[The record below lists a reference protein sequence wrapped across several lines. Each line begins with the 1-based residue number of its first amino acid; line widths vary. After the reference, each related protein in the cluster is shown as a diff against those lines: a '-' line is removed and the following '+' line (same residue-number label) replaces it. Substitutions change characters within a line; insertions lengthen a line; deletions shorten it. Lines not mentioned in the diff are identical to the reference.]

1 MLEGLRHGPVTTSG
15 SQRGYRL
22 ARMWAAAAV
31 PLVALIAAAAP
42 TSAVAHGPCEC
53 LEPRVVPVGSVVRI
67 TGGPGRGQAG
77 DIGYP
82 AYRVIFNPRPADLLV
97 APDHL
102 ASAYRADV
110 ATTTVLSR
118 PRRKPTRKG
127 TFRVPHVSPGLYMV
141 LIFDGGEGGAHSTWD
156 YLHVVD
162 SERPAPGVVGRT
174 STSAGPQGATDGVRR
189 RGQDDGS
196 KTRGAVAAAVVAA
209 VAGLG
214 AGFGLGRLRRTA
226 PGHHHD
232 GPSA

>member
-31 PLVALIAAAAP
+31 ALVALIAAAAP

-77 DIGYP
+77 GTGYP

-141 LIFDGGEGGAHSTWD
+141 LIFDGGEGGAHSTWG
-156 YLHVVD
+156 YLHVID
-162 SERPAPGVVGRT
+162 SERSAQGVAGRT
-174 STSAGPQGATDGVRR
+174 STDARPQGASDGVRKG
-189 RGQDDGS
+189 GQDDGS
-196 KTRGAVAAAVVAA
+196 AARGLVVAA

-214 AGFGLGRLRRTA
+214 AGFGLGRLRRQRRRPRA
-226 PGHHHD
+226 PS
-232 GPSA
+232 PL